1 MSVNTTSDIFHE
13 YVNVFEGIGCLD
25 GSYHIEIVSTVKP
38 VIHPPRRVPVTL
50 KDNLKKELVRM
61 VEEGILAPVND
72 LTDWVSRLG
81 MVTVV
86 KPNKLRICID
96 PKDLNRAIKISDY
109 PMPTIE
115 EVATKLGNEK
125 VFSVLDAKSGFWQ
138 MRLDE
143 ESSMLTTFNTPFGR
157 EFRQKMGL
165 QTRNIVFALS
175 ASQRKS
181 RECGKN
187 SKNDPKKGATRQT
200 RPLFGLTNLE
210 NYCH

>member
-25 GSYHIEIVSTVKP
+25 GSYHIEVISTVKP

-50 KDNLKKELVRM
+50 KDHLKKELDRM

-81 MVTVV
+81 MVTVI

-96 PKDLNRAIKISDY
+96 PKDLNRAIRISHY

-115 EVATKLGNEK
+115 EVATN
-125 VFSVLDAKSGFWQ
+125 
-138 MRLDE
+138 
-143 ESSMLTTFNTPFGR
+143 
-157 EFRQKMGL
+157 
-165 QTRNIVFALS
+165 
-175 ASQRKS
+175 
-181 RECGKN
+181 
-187 SKNDPKKGATRQT
+187 
-200 RPLFGLTNLE
+200 
-210 NYCH
+210 